1 MCQAAAHQR
10 QASELSSKVSFCK
23 RSICIMPAGQIQG
36 LDRMFASAL
45 QVCRS
50 LIELGVN
57 FELEK
62 FLADG
67 CHTVDIVLRIP
78 GKPR

>member
-1 MCQAAAHQR
+1 
-10 QASELSSKVSFCK
+10 
-23 RSICIMPAGQIQG
+23 MPAGQIQG